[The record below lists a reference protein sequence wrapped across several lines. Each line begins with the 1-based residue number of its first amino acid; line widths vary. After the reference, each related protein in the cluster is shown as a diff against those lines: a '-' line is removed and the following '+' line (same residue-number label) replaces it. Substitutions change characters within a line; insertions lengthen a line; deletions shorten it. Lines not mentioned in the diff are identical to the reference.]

1 MDLEI
6 LIKIYSFIIDHYGK
20 TVITLNII
28 GLLGQYISHFK
39 IINRFWNNTKEE
51 ESKVEFSNNDIENLT
66 KNLDENKC
74 KSSINTKVES
84 KNNSGSTSETP
95 NCPESE
101 NIKSQIDN
109 INTNKEHNNLFNVI
123 DDFTNDL
130 KYYLNKFLE
139 DTNIF
144 DLIMNFIYN
153 WKDILYLSQ
162 LSIEQLSALT
172 NLTSAIVILIC
183 IFNIISVLFP
193 NSLVTFFHIENKF
206 QKLRYIFKL
215 RKFNRFYLIFCIL
228 MIISLTLG
236 LIYINILILIY

>member
-1 MDLEI
+1 M
-6 LIKIYSFIIDHYGK
+6 
-20 TVITLNII
+20 
-28 GLLGQYISHFK
+28 
-39 IINRFWNNTKEE
+39 
-51 ESKVEFSNNDIENLT
+51 
-66 KNLDENKC
+66 
-74 KSSINTKVES
+74 
-84 KNNSGSTSETP
+84 
-95 NCPESE
+95 
-101 NIKSQIDN
+101 
-109 INTNKEHNNLFNVI
+109 FNVI

-193 NSLVTFFHIENKF
+193 NSLVTIFHIENKF